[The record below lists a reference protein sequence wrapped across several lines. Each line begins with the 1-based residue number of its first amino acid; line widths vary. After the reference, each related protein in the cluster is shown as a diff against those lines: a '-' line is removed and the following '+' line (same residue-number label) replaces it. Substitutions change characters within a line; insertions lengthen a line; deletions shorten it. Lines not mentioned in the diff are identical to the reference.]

1 MKNNRFISALV
12 RFMDGDVSFEPKAK
26 ETENRRDYGHK
37 EKTIAERYFAWYEKN
52 GYATFKKAY
61 AGASL
66 NTLGYC
72 LISTPISSTIGK
84 GTNWLTERLFAK

>member
-1 MKNNRFISALV
+1 MNAARKAVDSARTKV
-12 RFMDGDVSFEPKAK
+12 ERHTAK
-26 ETENRRDYGHK
+26 LAAK
-37 EKTIAERYFAWYEKN
+37 V
-52 GYATFKKAY
+52 ATRAFKKAY